1 MVFHTPSPLTLSLD
15 EKLSQWERSFQS
27 GKRDISK
34 QDEME

>member
-15 EKLSQWERSFQS
+15 EKSKWERSFQS
-27 GKRDISK
+27 GKGEISK